1 LIVPSAG
8 GRRERNPARAV
19 PQLAVGFADCHFP
32 VAMKA
37 RLFVVRDAL
46 QEAPMG
52 LLDILNGMQNGPRG
66 QTDPN
71 AKGGMSPIT
80 MAILALIAYKGYKH
94 LSGGQ
99 QAPSTPASPRLPDRN
114 NMDADTGAPGGGLGD
129 ILGGLLG
136 GGRGGAFGNAPGGAG
151 GGGGLGD
158 LLKGGLGGALAGGA
172 AGSILSGGLGSLL
185 EQFQRNGQGQAA
197 QSWVGKGPNQDI
209 SESDLAKS
217 IGIDDIDTV
226 ASQTGLSRD
235 ELLSGLRRELPQA
248 VDELT
253 PEGRLPTEQEASRWV

>member
-1 LIVPSAG
+1 
-8 GRRERNPARAV
+8 
-19 PQLAVGFADCHFP
+19 
-32 VAMKA
+32 
-37 RLFVVRDAL
+37 
-46 QEAPMG
+46 MG

-66 QTDPN
+66 QTDPG

-99 QAPSTPASPRLPDRN
+99 QPPAAPGSQRIPGRN
-114 NMDADTGAPGGGLGD
+114 EMDANAGASGGGLGD

-136 GGRGGAFGNAPGGAG
+136 GGR
-151 GGGGLGD
+151 
-158 LLKGGLGGALAGGA
+158 GGALAGGA

-185 EQFQRNGQGQAA
+185 EQFRQNGHGQAA
-197 QSWVGKGPNQDI
+197 QSWVGKGPNQDL

-217 IGIDDIDTV
+217 IGIDDIDAV
-226 ASQTGLSRD
+226 ASHTGLSRD

-253 PEGRLPTEQEASRWV
+253 PEGRLPTEQEASHWV